1 MVWYRIVWYG
11 TIPYGIVSYH
21 MVSYHRY
28 HTIGTIPMVCSIR
41 IMASHKCGTEDGGT
55 ISRGTEDG
63 GTIHEQKK
71 KCSHEQTTATFF
83 QTRFFVVNDLPKMQ
97 GTWGDRT
104 TSVWKKVAIEIRK
117 EESAGR
123 RRPSW
128 GIPDLLWGIRYPISD
143 GILRLL
149 LLSRHGGPAAQ
160 QQQRVSCFLL
170 LGMVLQ

>member
-1 MVWYRIVWYG
+1 
-11 TIPYGIVSYH
+11 
-21 MVSYHRY
+21 
-28 HTIGTIPMVCSIR
+28 
-41 IMASHKCGTEDGGT
+41 MASHKCGTEDGGT

-117 EESAGR
+117 EESAGSR

-149 LLSRHGGPAAQ
+149 LLSRHGGAGGPTTTKGFLFH
-160 QQQRVSCFLL
+160 VSCFLL